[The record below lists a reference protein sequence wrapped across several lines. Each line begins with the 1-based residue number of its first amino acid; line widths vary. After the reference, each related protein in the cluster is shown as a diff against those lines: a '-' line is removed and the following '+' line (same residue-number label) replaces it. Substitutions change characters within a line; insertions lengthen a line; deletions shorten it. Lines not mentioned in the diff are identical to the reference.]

1 MPGSPRGD
9 IGTVCLGRPAQ
20 QQSMSRLDLEELAEI
35 GKSMFSFQP
44 RPARSLAYICFQKII
59 YIRRSK
65 SLTL

>member
-44 RPARSLAYICFQKII
+44 RPARSLAYICF
-59 YIRRSK
+59 
-65 SLTL
+65 